1 MVWKAQHL
9 TVGQVLS
16 TCAQFEME
24 GTQPN
29 CKQITLTCAQ
39 LGLKGTQPNCT
50 YPDGTPY
57 PPPGAWNVITINTFR
72 SLLQQHLQI

>member
-1 MVWKAQHL
+1 MEGTAPDCRPSTL
-9 TVGQVLS
+9 
-16 TCAQFEME
+16 TCAQFGME

-57 PPPGAWNVITINTFR
+57 PPPGE
-72 SLLQQHLQI
+72 